1 MKKLTPEEIEQE
13 YYILKSSYEKFLKSL
28 LSQLENILETE
39 EISLGFPIQSR
50 IKDIF
55 SLLEKIEN
63 GRFTIKKSIKEV
75 QDIIGLRII
84 LIFKKDVNAVSDLIR
99 KNLTVIKEY
108 SSEEKLLDNQFG
120 YSSLHFIVKIPE
132 AWRTVPTFKG
142 LEDFFAEIQLRTLSQ
157 HTWAEASQK
166 LQYKQEETTPGK
178 LLRSIGR
185 VSALLETVDLEFERL
200 LDERENYKIEISQTS
215 DTNQLLDVDLLQS
228 ILDEKLPKITK
239 NGNEKYSSLVKD
251 LKIFDINSKEDLTV
265 LIEDYLDKAVE
276 RDKGYAKNY
285 IESKNLNEKTRA
297 EQGVFFNQIGL
308 VREMLDV
315 KFGEKWKKY
324 NSTISED
331 EE

>member
-1 MKKLTPEEIEQE
+1 M
-13 YYILKSSYEKFLKSL
+13 Y
-28 LSQLENILETE
+28 
-39 EISLGFPIQSR
+39 
-50 IKDIF
+50 
-55 SLLEKIEN
+55 
-63 GRFTIKKSIKEV
+63 
-75 QDIIGLRII
+75 
-84 LIFKKDVNAVSDLIR
+84 
-99 KNLTVIKEY
+99 
-108 SSEEKLLDNQFG
+108 
-120 YSSLHFIVKIPE
+120 
-132 AWRTVPTFKG
+132 WR
-142 LEDFFAEIQLRTLSQ
+142 
-157 HTWAEASQK
+157 W
-166 LQYKQEETTPGK
+166 
-178 LLRSIGR
+178 
-185 VSALLETVDLEFERL
+185 
-200 LDERENYKIEISQTS
+200 
-215 DTNQLLDVDLLQS
+215 